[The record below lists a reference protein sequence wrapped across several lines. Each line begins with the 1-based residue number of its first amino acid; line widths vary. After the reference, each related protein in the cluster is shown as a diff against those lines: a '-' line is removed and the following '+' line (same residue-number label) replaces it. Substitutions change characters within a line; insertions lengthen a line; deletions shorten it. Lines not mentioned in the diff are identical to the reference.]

1 MNSTRN
7 VSLKEKDL
15 KYLCETV
22 LEIFKAESILLEIEA
37 PIIVCGKRYVI

>member
-22 LEIFKAESILLEIEA
+22 LEIFKAESMLLEIEA
-37 PIIVCGKRYVI
+37 PIIVCGIKFLI